1 MTAATADR
9 KAPQYGSPD
18 EVDPSLLSLPVAAS
32 TIIYAGTFVA
42 SDASG
47 NAVPASSNSALK
59 LWGRCEVQV
68 DNSAGTA
75 GAKRVQV
82 RQGVFA
88 FNNSGAGVDQITAA
102 NIGLPCYAVDDNVV
116 ALTDGNG
123 ARPFAGVI
131 FPFDPNNTAQIQVGV
146 GPSFAP
152 VGVSGAASGSALKA
166 RGVVFANVASL
177 AAFTVAANDG
187 ITYVAGDVVLL
198 TAQSTAAQNGPYVV
212 GTVGGGTAPLT
223 RPSWWSA
230 GSLIEEGSVIEV
242 GGEGTIFG
250 GSSWKALCAKAQI
263 VDTNDPVLYPRVCK
277 ATVTLAS
284 GTYTLGATEGLFVKS
299 TTRSIAVVTRNTV
312 GGTVTSTILYAAPVA
327 GRVAGVSGTGALQV
341 NAVVAA
347 GTTNAADTSTV
358 DVLLTNW

>member
-18 EVDPSLLSLPVAAS
+18 EVDPGLLSLPVAAS

-47 NAVPASSNSALK
+47 NAVPGSANVALK
-59 LWGRCEVQV
+59 LWGRCEIQV

-75 GAKRVQV
+75 GAKRVQI
-82 RQGVFA
+82 REGVFA
-88 FNNSGAGVDQITAA
+88 FNNSGAGVDQILAA
-102 NIGLPCYAVDDNVV
+102 NVGQPCYAVDDNVV

-123 ARPFAGVI
+123 SRPFAGVI
-131 FPFDPNNTAQIQVGV
+131 FPFDPNNTSQVQVGV
-146 GPSFAP
+146 GPAFAP
-152 VGVSGAASGSALKA
+152 AYGQPGGSSAFKA
-166 RGVVFANVASL
+166 RGAVFANVASL
-177 AAFTVAANDG
+177 AAFTVAGNDG

-198 TAQSTAAQNGPYVV
+198 AAQTTAAQNGPYVV
-212 GTVGGGTAPLT
+212 GTVTSGTAPLT
-223 RPSWWSA
+223 RPAWWST
-230 GSLIEEGSVIEV
+230 GSPIIPGQVIQL
-242 GGEGTIFG
+242 GGEGTIYG
-250 GSSWKALCAKAQI
+250 GSEWKALCAKSKI
-263 VDTNDPVLYPRVCK
+263 IDTDDPVFYPRVCK

-299 TTRSIAVVTRNTV
+299 TTRSIAVASRNTV
-312 GGTVTSTILYAAPVA
+312 GGTVTSTIMYALPVA
-327 GRVAGVSGTGALQV
+327 GRTAGISGTGALQV

-358 DVLLTNW
+358 DVLLQNW